1 MKQLEDN
8 KTPDMFGAPSKKAK
22 VNEGIDD
29 RIDRLVT
36 AHARYINSFFTIS
49 PWRGNNKWSSKSQ
62 PTKEYS
68 VTEKDELIRKHL
80 VMTTNKIKGQFK

>member
-1 MKQLEDN
+1 MKQPEDN

-36 AHARYINSFFTIS
+36 AHARYINSFFLVA
-49 PWRGNNKWSSKSQ
+49 PWRSKELWSSKSISRVIS
-62 PTKEYS
+62 TKER
-68 VTEKDELIRKHL
+68 DELISKHL